1 MGLVMKFEF
10 ATASRIIFGQGT
22 VKSVAPTCS
31 ERGSCAL
38 LVAGRNIERATP
50 LLESLKKTGMKTFTF
65 SVTGEPTIGLTIEG
79 VELARQNACD
89 VVVGMGGGSVIDT
102 AKAIAALLANRV
114 DIMDYLEVI
123 GRGKPLSCPS
133 AFCIAVPTTA
143 GTGAEVTKNSVLTS
157 PKHKVKVSLR
167 SPTMLP
173 DLAVVDPELTHS
185 MPPSLTAS
193 TGLDAVTLII
203 ESFVS
208 LKSNPLTD
216 TLCLEGLK
224 RASRSL
230 HRAFEDGRDAAARED
245 MAIVSLFGGLAL
257 ANSKLGAIHG
267 IAGPMGGMF
276 PVPHGV
282 ICAHLLP
289 HVMEVNVRALRRH
302 ASQQYLLRYDQ
313 VAQILTGKVKAMA
326 EDGIAW
332 AHELHDSFDIPALS
346 NFGITEDHFPNL
358 ITSAKKASSMKGNP
372 VDLTDE
378 ELTEILQKTGS
389 RPFAIQ

>member
-1 MGLVMKFEF
+1 MKFEF

-22 VKSVAPTCS
+22 VKEVALTAS
-31 ERGSCAL
+31 EAGKCAL
-38 LVAGRNIERATP
+38 LVTGRGIERAAP
-50 LLESLKKTGMKTFTF
+50 LLESLTKTGMKTFTF
-65 SVTGEPTIGLTIEG
+65 SVSGEPTIDLTVDG

-89 VVVGMGGGSVIDT
+89 VVIGMGGGSVIDT
-102 AKAIAALLANRV
+102 SKAIAALLTNSG

-123 GRGKPLSCPS
+123 GRGKPLSRPS
-133 AFCIAVPTTA
+133 AFCIAIPTTA
-143 GTGAEVTKNSVLTS
+143 GTGAEVTMNSVLTS
-157 PKHKVKVSLR
+157 PEHRVKVSLR
-167 SPTMLP
+167 SPTLLP
-173 DLAVVDPELTHS
+173 DLAVVDPELTYS

-193 TGLDAVTLII
+193 TGLDALTQII

-208 LKSNPLTD
+208 VKSNPLTD
-216 TLCLEGLK
+216 AICLEGMK

-230 HRAFEDGRDAAARED
+230 RQAFEDGSDSAARED

-267 IAGPMGGMF
+267 IAGPMGGML

-289 HVMEVNVRALRRH
+289 FVMEVNVRALRRH
-302 ASQQYLLRYDQ
+302 NSQQYLLRYDQ
-313 VAQILTGKVKAMA
+313 VAQIITARSDARA

-332 AHELHDSFDIPALS
+332 AHDLHDSFNIPGLS
-346 NFGITEDHFPNL
+346 SFGITEHDFPDL
-358 ITSAKKASSMKGNP
+358 VGRAKKASSMKGNP

-378 ELTEILQKTGS
+378 ELTEILQKAVT
-389 RPFAIQ
+389 

>member
-1 MGLVMKFEF
+1 MKFEF

-22 VKSVAPTCS
+22 VKEVALTAS
-31 ERGSCAL
+31 EARKCAL
-38 LVAGRNIERATP
+38 LVTGRDIERAAL
-50 LLESLKKTGMKTFTF
+50 LLESLMKTGMKTFTF
-65 SVTGEPTIGLTIEG
+65 SVSGEPTIDLTIEG

-89 VVVGMGGGSVIDT
+89 VVIGMGGGSVIDT
-102 AKAIAALLANRV
+102 AKAIAALLTNSG

-123 GRGKPLSCPS
+123 GRGKPLSRPS

-143 GTGAEVTKNSVLTS
+143 GTGAEVTKNSVLAS
-157 PKHKVKVSLR
+157 PEHKVKVSLR
-167 SPTMLP
+167 SPTLLP
-173 DLAVVDPELTHS
+173 DLAVVDPELTYS

-193 TGLDAVTLII
+193 TGLDALTQII

-208 LKSNPLTD
+208 VKSNPLTD
-216 TLCLEGLK
+216 AICLEGMK
-224 RASRSL
+224 KASRSL
-230 HRAFEDGRDAAARED
+230 RRAFEDGSDSAARED

-289 HVMEVNVRALRRH
+289 FVMEVNVRVLRRH
-302 ASQQYLLRYDQ
+302 TSQQYLLRYDQ
-313 VAQILTGKVKAMA
+313 VAQILTARSDARA

-332 AHELHDSFDIPALS
+332 AHDLHDSFNIPGLS
-346 NFGITEDHFPNL
+346 SFGITEHHFPDL
-358 ITSAKKASSMKGNP
+358 VGRAKKASSMKGNP

-378 ELTEILQKTGS
+378 ELTEILKKAVT
-389 RPFAIQ
+389 